1 MMTATESKVTDTSKL
16 ALDWKTVK
24 DTRNYIVAAESPES
38 GFEAEISRSRLD
50 NSKPYFH
57 YYHFGSNVTSITT
70 RRLHSN
76 NEDVYEVELEFIS
89 KGRRIGKLIP
99 NKASLLLENHWMTL
113 LAERL
118 LELIASIEVH
128 PEVSGK
134 SSRSFFFRIIT
145 EVASGT
151 DYDERFSLETKALEI
166 LAEAVPRIQPG
177 EVGLT
182 SALLSMMEMKV
193 EFNNADEFFNY
204 AHKLGIDK
212 VRSNTGGDPVFPTI
226 MYATRTLLVPPSEF
240 SRFAFSPTMHQNN
253 FVLRIAQ
260 ECERF
265 WDDMHLPLCSLEKV
279 RKILE
284 RYSMRFVAE
293 VVFSPKWSIDNFFPV
308 YLTCLDKYFQND
320 SLALSMKEIYN
331 EITLGDDADKSRTT
345 SKTMARI
352 AVARAS
358 VQVIYNK
365 ITECIQPEDKECWR
379 CCLYSKRFKNEMVSV
394 LSHIPPPPVP
404 DDKTARK
411 QIKSV
416 GASFSKHTEEIL
428 KVSFLIDRHISNG
441 DELRVFNKVRERLK
455 LIAVKAGKETEK
467 IYESRNDFELSN
479 SIAAHLSSVMT
490 RMAFCL
496 SDVMYEMA
504 GLPVDNTSREDFVSI
519 SEIAELVTTPVT
531 AVLSTSTCRDL
542 TLGRATMGALDNEAE
557 TTERFRQDACT

>member
-1 MMTATESKVTDTSKL
+1 MMTATKSTKTDTFKL
-16 ALDWKTVK
+16 ALDWEIVK

-57 YYHFGSNVTSITT
+57 YYHFGSNVTSITA

-76 NEDVYEVELEFIS
+76 NDEGVHEVELEFIS

-134 SSRSFFFRIIT
+134 SYRSFFFRIIT

-151 DYDERFSLETKALEI
+151 GYDERFSLETKALEI
-166 LAEAVPRIQPG
+166 LAEVVPRIQPG

-193 EFNNADEFFNY
+193 EFSNADEFFDY
-204 AHKLGIDK
+204 ARKLGIDK
-212 VRSNTGGDPVFPTI
+212 VRSNPEGDPVFPTI
-226 MYATRTLLVPPSEF
+226 LYATRTLLIPPSEF
-240 SRFAFSPTMHQNN
+240 NRFAFSPTRYWNN
-253 FVLRIAQ
+253 FVVRIVQ

-265 WDDMHLPLCSLEKV
+265 WDDMHLSLCSLEKV

-284 RYSMRFVAE
+284 HDSMRFVAE
-293 VVFSPKWSIDNFFPV
+293 VVFSPKWRIDNFFPV
-308 YLTCLDKYFQND
+308 YLTCLDKYFQD
-320 SLALSMKEIYN
+320 DFLALSMKEIYK

-345 SKTMARI
+345 SNTMARI

-358 VQVIYNK
+358 VRVIYNK
-365 ITECIQPEDKECWR
+365 ITEHIQPEDKECWQ
-379 CCLYSKRFKNEMVSV
+379 CCLYSQRFNNEMVSI

-416 GASFSKHTEEIL
+416 GASLSYHVEEIL
-428 KVSFLIDRHISNG
+428 KVAFLIDRHISDG

-467 IYESRNDFELSN
+467 VYESRNDFELSN
-479 SIAAHLSSVMT
+479 YIAAHLSSVMT
-490 RMAFCL
+490 RMALCL
-496 SDVMYEMA
+496 SDVMYEMS
-504 GLPVDNTSREDFVSI
+504 GLPVDNTNREDFVSI
-519 SEIAELVTTPVT
+519 SEIAELVAAPVA
-531 AVLSTSTCRDL
+531 AVLSDSVCSVL
-542 TLGRATMGALDNEAE
+542 KQNVL
-557 TTERFRQDACT
+557 

>member
-1 MMTATESKVTDTSKL
+1 MMTGTKLTRTGTSEL
-16 ALDWKTVK
+16 ALDWKIVK
-24 DTRNYIVAAESPES
+24 DTRNYIVAAENIES

-57 YYHFGSNVTSITT
+57 YYHFGSNVTSITA

-76 NEDVYEVELEFIS
+76 NEDVHEVELEFIS

-151 DYDERFSLETKALEI
+151 DYDERFFFETKALEI
-166 LAEAVPRIQPG
+166 LSEVVPRIQPG

-193 EFNNADEFFNY
+193 KFNNADEFFDY

-212 VRSNTGGDPVFPTI
+212 VRSNPGGDPVFPTI
-226 MYATRTLLVPPSEF
+226 LYATRTLLVPPSEF

-253 FVLRIAQ
+253 FVVRIAQ

-265 WDDMHLPLCSLEKV
+265 WDDMHLSLCSLEKV
-279 RKILE
+279 RKIFE
-284 RYSMRFVAE
+284 RDSMRFVAE
-293 VVFSPKWSIDNFFPV
+293 VVFSPKWSIDNFFPL
-308 YLTCLDKYFQND
+308 YLMCLDKYFQDD

-345 SKTMARI
+345 SNTMARI

-358 VQVIYNK
+358 VRVIYNK
-365 ITECIQPEDKECWR
+365 ISECIQPEDKECWR
-379 CCLYSKRFKNEMVSV
+379 CCLYSQRFNNEMVSI

-404 DDKTARK
+404 ENKKARK
-411 QIKSV
+411 QIKFV
-416 GASFSKHTEEIL
+416 GASLSYHVEEIL
-428 KVSFLIDRHISNG
+428 KVAFLIDRHISDG

-455 LIAVKAGKETEK
+455 LAAVKAGKKTEK
-467 IYESRNDFELSN
+467 VYESRNDFELSN
-479 SIAAHLSSVMT
+479 YIAEHLSSVMT
-490 RMAFCL
+490 RMALCL

-504 GLPVDNTSREDFVSI
+504 GLPVDNTSREDSVTI
-519 SEIAELVTTPVT
+519 SEIAELVVAPV
-531 AVLSTSTCRDL
+531 AAILSTSTCRDL
-542 TLGRATMGALDNEAE
+542 TLGRATMGALSNETE
-557 TTERFRQDACT
+557 TTERFRQDACA

>member
-1 MMTATESKVTDTSKL
+1 MMTGTKLTRTDTSKL
-16 ALDWKTVK
+16 SLDWEIVK
-24 DTRNYIVAAESPES
+24 DKRNYTVAAESIES
-38 GFEAEISRSRLD
+38 GFEVEISRSRLD

-57 YYHFGSNVTSITT
+57 YYHFGSNVTSITA

-76 NEDVYEVELEFIS
+76 NEDVHEVELEFIS

-151 DYDERFSLETKALEI
+151 DYDERFFLETKALEI
-166 LAEAVPRIQPG
+166 LAEVVPRIQPG

-204 AHKLGIDK
+204 ARKLGIDK
-212 VRSNTGGDPVFPTI
+212 VRSNLEGDPVFPTI

-240 SRFAFSPTMHQNN
+240 SRFTFSPTMHQNN

-265 WDDMHLPLCSLEKV
+265 WDDMHLSLCSLEKV

-284 RYSMRFVAE
+284 RDSMRFVAE
-293 VVFSPKWSIDNFFPV
+293 VVFSPKWSIDNFFPL
-308 YLTCLDKYFQND
+308 YLMCLDKYFQND

-345 SKTMARI
+345 SNTMARI

-358 VQVIYNK
+358 VRVIYNK

-379 CCLYSKRFKNEMVSV
+379 CCLYSQRFNNEMVSI

-404 DDKTARK
+404 EDKTARK
-411 QIKSV
+411 QIKFV
-416 GASFSKHTEEIL
+416 GASLSYHVEEIL
-428 KVSFLIDRHISNG
+428 KVAFLIDRHISDG

-455 LIAVKAGKETEK
+455 LAAVKAGKETK
-467 IYESRNDFELSN
+467 KVYESRNDFELSN
-479 SIAAHLSSVMT
+479 YIAAHLSSVMT
-490 RMAFCL
+490 RMALCL
-496 SDVMYEMA
+496 SDVMYEIA
-504 GLPVDNTSREDFVSI
+504 GLPVDNTSREDSVTI
-519 SEIAELVTTPVT
+519 SEIAELVVAPI
-531 AVLSTSTCRDL
+531 AAILSTSTCRDL

>member
-1 MMTATESKVTDTSKL
+1 MIATDLTRTITPEVT
-16 ALDWKTVK
+16 LDWKIVK
-24 DTRNYIVAAESPES
+24 DTRNYIVAAESIES

-57 YYHFGSNVTSITT
+57 YYHFGSNVTSITA

-76 NEDVYEVELEFIS
+76 NEDVHEVELEFIS

-145 EVASGT
+145 EVASST
-151 DYDERFSLETKALEI
+151 DYDERFFLETKALEI
-166 LAEAVPRIQPG
+166 LSEVVPRIQPG

-204 AHKLGIDK
+204 ARKLGIDK
-212 VRSNTGGDPVFPTI
+212 VRSNPEGDPVFPTI

-240 SRFAFSPTMHQNN
+240 SRFTFSPTMHQNN

-265 WDDMHLPLCSLEKV
+265 WDDMYLSLCSLEKV
-279 RKILE
+279 RKIFE
-284 RYSMRFVAE
+284 RDSMRFVAE
-293 VVFSPKWSIDNFFPV
+293 VVFSPKWSIDNFFPL
-308 YLTCLDKYFQND
+308 YLMCLDKYFQDD

-345 SKTMARI
+345 SNTMARI

-358 VQVIYNK
+358 VRVIYNK
-365 ITECIQPEDKECWR
+365 ISECIQLEDKECWQ
-379 CCLYSKRFKNEMVSV
+379 CCLYSQRFNNEMAGI
-394 LSHIPPPPVP
+394 LGYIPPPPVP
-404 DDKTARK
+404 ENKNARK
-411 QIKSV
+411 QIKFV
-416 GASFSKHTEEIL
+416 GASLSYHVEEIL
-428 KVSFLIDRHISNG
+428 KVAFLIDRYISSGN
-441 DELRVFNKVRERLK
+441 ELNVFSKVKARLK
-455 LIAVKAGKETEK
+455 LAAVKAGKETK
-467 IYESRNDFELSN
+467 KVYESRNDFELSN
-479 SIAAHLSSVMT
+479 YIAAHLSSVMT
-490 RMAFCL
+490 RMALCL
-496 SDVMYEMA
+496 SDVMYEIA

-519 SEIAELVTTPVT
+519 SEITELVAAPVA
-531 AVLSTSTCRDL
+531 AVLSDSACISL
-542 TLGRATMGALDNEAE
+542 TPRRAIMGALTNGTEA
-557 TTERFRQDACT
+557 TERF

>member
-16 ALDWKTVK
+16 SLDWEIVK
-24 DTRNYIVAAESPES
+24 DKRNYIVAAESIES
-38 GFEAEISRSRLD
+38 SFEAEISRSRLD

-57 YYHFGSNVTSITT
+57 YYHFGSNVTSITA

-76 NEDVYEVELEFIS
+76 NEDVHEVELEFIS

-151 DYDERFSLETKALEI
+151 DYDERFFLETKALEI
-166 LAEAVPRIQPG
+166 LAEVVPRIQPG

-204 AHKLGIDK
+204 ARKLGIDK
-212 VRSNTGGDPVFPTI
+212 VRSNPEGDPVFPTI

-240 SRFAFSPTMHQNN
+240 SRFTFSPTMHQNN

-265 WDDMHLPLCSLEKV
+265 WDDMHLSLCSLEKV

-284 RYSMRFVAE
+284 RDSMRFVAE

-320 SLALSMKEIYN
+320 YPALSMKEIYN

-345 SKTMARI
+345 SNTMARI

-358 VQVIYNK
+358 VRVIYNK
-365 ITECIQPEDKECWR
+365 ISECIQPEDKECWQ
-379 CCLYSKRFKNEMVSV
+379 CCLYSQRFNNEMVSI

-404 DDKTARK
+404 ENKNARK
-411 QIKSV
+411 QIKFV
-416 GASFSKHTEEIL
+416 GASLSYHVEEIL
-428 KVSFLIDRHISNG
+428 KVAFLIDRYISSGN
-441 DELRVFNKVRERLK
+441 ELNVFSKVKARLK
-455 LIAVKAGKETEK
+455 LAAIKAGKETEK
-467 IYESRNDFELSN
+467 VYESRNDFELSN
-479 SIAAHLSSVMT
+479 YIAAHLSSVMT
-490 RMAFCL
+490 RMVLCL

-519 SEIAELVTTPVT
+519 SEITELVAAPVA
-531 AVLSTSTCRDL
+531 AVLSDSACISL
-542 TLGRATMGALDNEAE
+542 TPGRAIMGALTNGTEA
-557 TTERFRQDACT
+557 TERF